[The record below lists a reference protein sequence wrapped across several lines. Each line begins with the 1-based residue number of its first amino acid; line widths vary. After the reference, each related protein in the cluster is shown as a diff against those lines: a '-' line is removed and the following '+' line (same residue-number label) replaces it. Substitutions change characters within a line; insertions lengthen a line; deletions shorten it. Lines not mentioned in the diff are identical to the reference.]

1 MSVEPAACPAGC
13 RSDAISAPDR
23 PIRQRGSSRPR
34 CRRSGRA
41 CACTPA
47 SVRQAGGLNVT
58 VPRSRSGTVDTSAAR
73 SSGIRPIQ
81 QRRER
86 RGRWLLR
93 HASDKPGAL
102 ASRRGSDCQQAP
114 AAPATAAK
122 QGREPVAR
130 DARLA
135 GDVVGCASG
144 EDQGCRRRGQET
156 CFAVRAVLRQRC
168 QRLTEVSQL
177 SSVSRE
183 RIRAGLAG
191 PTPIAP
197 GSENV
202 GLPGQMGGRSR
213 STGVAAPMGVRL
225 ASSIAAVAGQR
236 RDDLGAQVS
245 GRTSRKVSGEHR
257 LGGTRLLPPSREA
270 RPAR

>member
-1 MSVEPAACPAGC
+1 MCARRRLPLVIRAKVGKHRIARPRLMLCLWKQRCCTSTPTSSCTDLARPRRWSGL
-13 RSDAISAPDR
+13 APD
-23 PIRQRGSSRPR
+23 GET
-34 CRRSGRA
+34 SG
-41 CACTPA
+41 P
-47 SVRQAGGLNVT
+47 
-58 VPRSRSGTVDTSAAR
+58 
-73 SSGIRPIQ
+73 RPIQ

-202 GLPGQMGGRSR
+202 GLPRANGRPTAEYRGGCPDGRSACELNR
-213 STGVAAPMGVRL
+213 CRGRAAPR
-225 ASSIAAVAGQR
+225 
-236 RDDLGAQVS
+236 
-245 GRTSRKVSGEHR
+245 
-257 LGGTRLLPPSREA
+257 
-270 RPAR
+270 